1 MVRHCA
7 RMSVNGRFG
16 YAERERVEITLLGDI
31 ESTRP
36 VWIVISTTEELAQD
50 GIVPA
55 CPMSAIGHVR
65 ALRNAQGVE
74 GNEVGRYVRLLD
86 ALGLDVPA
94 GEIVLEHAYET
105 LFGVVAVLR
114 ATGGRWG

>member
-1 MVRHCA
+1 ML
-7 RMSVNGRFG
+7 S
-16 YAERERVEITLLGDI
+16 DI

-74 GNEVGRYVRLLD
+74 GNEVGRHVRLLD

-94 GEIVLEHAYET
+94 GEIVLEHADET

-114 ATGGRWG
+114 ATGGRGVVRGERTKGGTERRLARRVDLGGT